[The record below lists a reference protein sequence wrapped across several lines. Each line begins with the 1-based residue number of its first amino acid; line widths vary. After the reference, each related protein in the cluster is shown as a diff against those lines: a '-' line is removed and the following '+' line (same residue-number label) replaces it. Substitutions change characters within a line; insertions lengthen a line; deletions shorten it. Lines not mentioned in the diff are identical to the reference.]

1 MPVSLASPPSPRK
14 ELMDLEPGIELKNK
28 EQLTNQVSQ
37 HQVSKQNNPSL
48 GITLGITFSLELK

>member
-1 MPVSLASPPSPRK
+1 
-14 ELMDLEPGIELKNK
+14 MDLEPGIELKNK